1 MATGADVTH
10 EELQSAFFP
19 LGEWPDKD
27 TRDRID
33 FIIGEGLQADPEL
46 IRQGLPQSLR
56 AKASFLLRPGTRQQ
70 QTTTAQRRNLKSG
83 PPSAARRSAWQR

>member
-27 TRDRID
+27 TRDLVLAT
-33 FIIGEGLQADPEL
+33 GMTEGMETSYARLEREL
-46 IRQGLPQSLR
+46 L
-56 AKASFLLRPGTRQQ
+56 
-70 QTTTAQRRNLKSG
+70 
-83 PPSAARRSAWQR
+83 SA